1 MIKSSEIYSFFLNL
15 FRTVN
20 MKKTTFY
27 FLALLFLASCK
38 DEVVD
43 PPAPPV
49 VDQLKMTMQPTFGS
63 SDLVL
68 DQTYTTDEGYLVQF
82 TDLKCYITDVANGSS
97 TLCSSALFDYR
108 ANNTVLF
115 TKPGKPADYSNL
127 TAFVGVSASKNH
139 ADPTSF
145 SSSDPLYITIA
156 NDMHWG
162 WNPGYIFMK
171 VEAKVDTIQNGI
183 DNFDHT
189 VVFHIGGDAY
199 LQNLQLNSITWNA
212 VGSGMY
218 TRALKLDMQ
227 KFLNNGTESLDLKT
241 EYTSHTGPGQEA
253 ISLKVIQHLKDAI
266 SLY

>member
-1 MIKSSEIYSFFLNL
+1 MIKSSKIYSFYLNL
-15 FRTVN
+15 FRTVS
-20 MKKTTFY
+20 MKKTIFY
-27 FLALLFLASCK
+27 FLSLLFLASCK
-38 DEVVD
+38 DEVID
-43 PPAPPV
+43 PPAPV
-49 VDQLKMTMQPTFGS
+49 ADQLKMTMQPTFGS
-63 SDLVL
+63 NDLVL

-115 TKPGKPADYSNL
+115 TKPGKPSDYADL
-127 TAFVGVSASKNH
+127 TMSLGVAASKNH

-189 VVFHIGGDAY
+189 IVFHIGGDAY

-212 VGSGMY
+212 AGNGIY

-227 KFLNNGTESLDLKT
+227 KFLNNGTETIDLKT